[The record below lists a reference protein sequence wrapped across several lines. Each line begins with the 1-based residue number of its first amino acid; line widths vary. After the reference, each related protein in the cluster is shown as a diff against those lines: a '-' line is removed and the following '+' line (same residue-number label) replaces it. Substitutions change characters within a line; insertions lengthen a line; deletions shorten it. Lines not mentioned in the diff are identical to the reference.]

1 MRIGIT
7 GATGFIGGDLGLLVQ
22 GTGHDVIA
30 YTRKAGSFVPISNET
45 LYQPRKAPHALPETK
60 LDALVHLSGE
70 SLMGLWTHEK
80 RERIRKSRV
89 DFTEALVAHLDTW
102 QEENRPKVLVCA
114 SGAGFYGNHRREAV
128 DESSPRGE
136 GFLADV
142 CAGWE
147 KAALRA
153 ESLGVRVILL
163 RTGMVLGSDGGAFP
177 LLRRVFGLGL
187 GGKLGSGE
195 QWMSWIHIDDAV
207 QIVLK
212 AIETESVSGP
222 VNLCAPEAVTNAE
235 FTARLAA
242 ALKRPAFFHAPAFAL
257 RLLLRGMAEE
267 MLLGG
272 QRVIP
277 RVATEMGYS
286 FAHSTLA
293 GALASLL

>member
-7 GATGFIGGDLGLLVQ
+7 GATGFIGRHLSSAAREQ
-22 GTGHDVIA
+22 GHEVIA
-30 YTRKAGSFVPISNET
+30 YSRRPGAGLT
-45 LYQPRKAPHALPETK
+45 QPMNASHALPETK

-70 SLMGLWTHEK
+70 SLMGLWTQEK
-80 RERIRKSRV
+80 RDRIWKSRV
-89 DFTEALVAHLDTW
+89 DFTEALVAHLGTW
-102 QEENRPKVLVCA
+102 KEENRPKVLVCA
-114 SGAGFYGNHRREAV
+114 SGAGFYGTSGTEPV
-128 DESSPRGE
+128 DETSPRGE

-153 ESLGVRVILL
+153 ESLGMRVILL

-187 GGKLGSGE
+187 GGRLGSGE
-195 QWMSWIHIDDAV
+195 QGMAWIHVDDAV
-207 QIVLK
+207 GLIMK
-212 AIETESVSGP
+212 AVVAEGVRGP
-222 VNLCAPEAVTNAE
+222 VNLCAPEAVTNAQ
-235 FTARLAA
+235 FTAKLAA

-257 RLLLRGMAEE
+257 KLLLRGMAEE

-277 RVATEMGYS
+277 RVATELGYT
-286 FAHSTLA
+286 FAHSTLSSA
-293 GALASLL
+293 FAALL